1 VAVRPYR
8 QVNVW
13 FWNSELLEEDI
24 RHIGVV
30 MLASVYQ
37 RLPDARLPNG
47 SQNGG
52 RFHEIRSC
60 TYNVQDVHEP
70 FTSFT
75 HRQLWN
81 GTFCKIGL
89 SCRENA
95 LL

>member
-1 VAVRPYR
+1 
-8 QVNVW
+8 
-13 FWNSELLEEDI
+13 
-24 RHIGVV
+24 
-30 MLASVYQ
+30 
-37 RLPDARLPNG
+37 LPNG
-47 SQNGG
+47 SQDGG